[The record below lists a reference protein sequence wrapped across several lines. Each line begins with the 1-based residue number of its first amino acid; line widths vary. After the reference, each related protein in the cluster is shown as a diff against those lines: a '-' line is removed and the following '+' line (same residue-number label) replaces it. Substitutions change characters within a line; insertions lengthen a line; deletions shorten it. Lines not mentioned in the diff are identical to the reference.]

1 MADAK
6 RARVTGLSNRIL
18 LILIQLCSWPAL
30 FPVFRAFQKF
40 SLHAMNRT
48 SAGFLP
54 VTQTGERLVVTRVL
68 STVGASREAVVLDC
82 GANQG
87 AYSEMVLAEADR
99 NAVRARLHLF
109 EPSSHACE
117 HLRQTFA
124 ARGAN
129 VEVHELAVSNATGTA
144 SIYFAWP
151 GAGGT
156 SLSDQTSHIQGTSGF
171 GQHSEDVR
179 TVALDDF
186 CEERGITE
194 IDLLKMDIEGAELRA
209 MEGATRLIARGAIR
223 AVQFE
228 LGSAALPVGSSLY
241 RFWVRYAADFDFHLV
256 MAHGLR
262 RIDDYA
268 PDLECFYAAST
279 FVLLRKGRR

>member
-30 FPVFRAFQKF
+30 FPVFRALQKF
-40 SLHAMNRT
+40 ALHAMNRT

-54 VTQTGERLVVTRVL
+54 VTHTGERLVAERILTAIG
-68 STVGASREAVVLDC
+68 TPGPAVIFDC
-82 GANQG
+82 GANAG
-87 AYSEMVLAEADR
+87 AYTDMVLAESA
-99 NAVRARLHLF
+99 RAGVPVTLHLF
-109 EPSSHACE
+109 EPSSHSCE
-117 HLRQTFA
+117 QLRAKFA
-124 ARGAN
+124 SRGAA
-129 VEVHELAVSNATGTA
+129 VEVHEAAVSNTSGMA

-156 SLSDQTSHIQGTSGF
+156 SLSDQTSHIQGTSSL
-171 GQHSEDVR
+171 GQHSEEVR
-179 TVALDDF
+179 TIALDDF
-186 CEERGITE
+186 CDERGIAG

-209 MEGATRLIARGAIR
+209 LEGATRLIARGAIR
-223 AVQFE
+223 GVQFE

-241 RFWVRYAADFDFHLV
+241 RFWVRYAADFDFYLV

-262 RIDDYA
+262 HIDDYA

-279 FVLLRKGRR
+279 FVLLRKDRR